1 MPASERGL
9 IVHLNG
15 AGFLREWVIRVT
27 DLAKLWGGSSP
38 NILSVD
44 TDAQSSKVRPSGKC
58 GYGLDGTLWNLPSD

>member
-27 DLAKLWGGSSP
+27 DLAKLWGGLSP
-38 NILSVD
+38 NILLVD
-44 TDAQSSKVRPSGKC
+44 TDAQVVR
-58 GYGLDGTLWNLPSD
+58 